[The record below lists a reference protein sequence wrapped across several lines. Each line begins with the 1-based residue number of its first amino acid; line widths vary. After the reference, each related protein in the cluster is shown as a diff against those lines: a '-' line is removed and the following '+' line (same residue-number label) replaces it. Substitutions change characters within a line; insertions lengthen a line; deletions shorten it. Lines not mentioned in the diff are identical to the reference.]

1 MAQVQQFL
9 DADTRE
15 SYAQGL
21 LDQKVEGILGEI
33 RELSITGTV

>member
-15 SYAQGL
+15 QYAQGH
-21 LDQKVEGILGEI
+21 LDSRVDEVLSEI
-33 RELSITGTV
+33 RELSIAGTV